1 MEIDYYWET
10 EDDQRDDPPRIH
22 LANIKGTLVLASQMD
37 YDPVEVCDDEDQD
50 LGYVMSTTEDI
61 VDETLFYLEYY
72 TPDENVPFPIVD
84 GQEKLTREEL
94 LQQIVDSLPDTLL
107 QLDGARPDVIAV
119 YPAALEYKEDEATKA
134 QREIAMEA
142 LRQKMAAMEELHRP
156 LKEGEPENRVVLSFT
171 NGYELTQ

>member
-1 MEIDYYWET
+1 M
-10 EDDQRDDPPRIH
+10 
-22 LANIKGTLVLASQMD
+22 LASQMD

-72 TPDENVPFPIVD
+72 TPDENVPFPIID
-84 GQEKLTREEL
+84 GKEKLTREVL

-156 LKEGEPENRVVLSFT
+156 LKEGEP
-171 NGYELTQ
+171 